1 MPPHSKFIPKNRSNY
16 FPFLRKTTKSN
27 QLETLMNTIIRR
39 NIIAVIV
46 LALVGVS
53 PLLPSSASAQ
63 VPVAEKAERPTVIVN
78 ITRGI
83 DDLHAA
89 SMAIGLA
96 SNAIK
101 AGRRSVIF
109 LNVHAPV
116 LAKADLPVELK
127 FADFPSVKEMLAS
140 FVAEGGELYVCG
152 NCAAVTKVAESNL
165 IKGAVVV
172 GHGDLFKKLPAAAL
186 TFSY

>member
-1 MPPHSKFIPKNRSNY
+1 M
-16 FPFLRKTTKSN
+16 TT
-27 QLETLMNTIIRR
+27 IHRR
-39 NIIAVIV
+39 HIIAAVA
-46 LALVGVS
+46 LALTGVS
-53 PLLPSSASAQ
+53 ALLPSSASAQ
-63 VPVAEKAERPTVIVN
+63 APATERAEKPTVVVN

-96 SNAIK
+96 TDAMK

-116 LAKADLPVELK
+116 LAKADLPPEVK
-127 FADFPSVKEMLAS
+127 FADFPPVKEMLAS
-140 FVAEGGELYVCG
+140 FLAAGGELYVCG
-152 NCAAVTKVAESNL
+152 HCASVTKVAESNL
-165 IKGAVVV
+165 IKGVVVV